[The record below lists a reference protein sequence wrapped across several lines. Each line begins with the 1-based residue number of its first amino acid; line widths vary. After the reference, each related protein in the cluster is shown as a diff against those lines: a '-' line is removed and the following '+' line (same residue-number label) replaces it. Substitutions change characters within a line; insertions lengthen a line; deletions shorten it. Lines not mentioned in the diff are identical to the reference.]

1 MTVDAETFRTAP
13 LDEQAASEIAA
24 RGLEVRLAEDDAAA
38 LAWRAAVARGF
49 QGPEL
54 EERNHEAGRPG
65 TAYRRRLGV
74 YDPAG
79 ALPDLPVATFA
90 TWLSE
95 LTVPGGRAV
104 PASAISSVTVAATHR
119 RRGLARSLMAGE
131 LRQAVQAGLP
141 VAMLTASE
149 ATIYGRFGFAAAA
162 AAATWRIDTLRAGWL
177 GGDVPGRI
185 DYVSRADA
193 RRIAPEL
200 HERIRHRLPGEVI
213 VPGPHWDDMLRLR
226 SDAEAAGAVRAIQYR
241 DETGEIQGL
250 AAFTLDRT
258 PPTPGTVSVIFLHAA
273 TDHAYAALWRF
284 LLEHDL
290 VGTVVATER
299 AIDEPLWWLVADQR
313 AAEIKLR
320 DHQYVR
326 IVDVVAALE
335 ARHYEVA
342 GSVILDVTDPLG
354 ITSGRYLLEAADDG
368 AARVRVLA
376 DSETTNAAP
385 VLALGIGELSAIY
398 LGGVRVQTLAAAGRV
413 RADAVEEADALFRGA
428 VTPRLTFWY

>member
-13 LDEQAASEIAA
+13 LDERAASEIAA
-24 RGLEVRLAEDDAAA
+24 RGLELRLAEHEEAE
-38 LAWRAAVARGF
+38 LAWRAAVGRGF

-54 EERNHEAGRPG
+54 KERSHDAGRPG
-65 TAYRRRLGV
+65 AAYRRRLGV
-74 YDPAG
+74 YDAAG

-131 LRQAVQAGLP
+131 LREAVRAGLP

-162 AAATWRIDTLRAGWL
+162 AAATFRIDTQRAGWL
-177 GGDVPGRI
+177 RGDVSGRI
-185 DYVSRADA
+185 DYVSREDA
-193 RRIAPEL
+193 RQIAPKL
-200 HERIRHRLPGEVI
+200 HERIRLRLPGEVI

-226 SDAEAAGAVRAIQYR
+226 TDAESAGAVRAIQYR
-241 DETGEIQGL
+241 DEAGEIQGL

-258 PPTPGTVSVIFLHAA
+258 PPAPGTLSVVFLYAA
-273 TDHAYAALWRF
+273 TDDAYAALWRF

-299 AIDEPLWWLVADQR
+299 STDEPLWWMIADQR

-335 ARHYEVA
+335 ARRYEA
-342 GSVILDVTDPLG
+342 TGSVVLDVTDPLG

-368 AARVRVLA
+368 AARVRALTDDDA
-376 DSETTNAAP
+376 RDIP

-398 LGGVRVQTLAAAGRV
+398 LGGVRVRTLAAAGRL
-413 RADAVEEADALFRGA
+413 RTDAVELADALFRGA
-428 VTPRLTFWY
+428 VTPGLTFWY

>member
-1 MTVDAETFRTAP
+1 MTVDAETFRTSP
-13 LDEQAASEIAA
+13 LDEQAAAEIAA
-24 RGLEVRLAEDDAAA
+24 RGLEVRLAEDEEST
-38 LAWRAAVARGF
+38 LAWRAAVRRGF
-49 QGPEL
+49 QDREP

-74 YDPAG
+74 YDAAG
-79 ALPDLPVATFA
+79 ALSDMPVATFA

-131 LRQAVQAGLP
+131 LREAARAGLP

-162 AAATWRIDTLRAGWL
+162 AAATWRIDTRRAGWL
-177 GGDVPGRI
+177 SADAPGRI
-185 DYVSRADA
+185 DYVSREDA

-200 HERIRHRLPGEVI
+200 HERIRLRLPGEVI

-226 SDAEAAGAVRAIQYR
+226 GDAEAAGAVRAIQYR
-241 DETGEIQGL
+241 DAAGEIQGL

-258 PPTPGTVSVIFLHAA
+258 PPTPATLEVVFLYAA
-273 TDHAYAALWRF
+273 TDDAYAALWHF

-299 AIDEPLWWLVADQR
+299 STDEPLWWMIADQR
-313 AAEIKLR
+313 AAEIRLR

-326 IVDVVAALE
+326 IVDVAAALQ
-335 ARHYEVA
+335 ARRYEQA
-342 GSVILDVTDPLG
+342 GSVVLDVTDPLG
-354 ITSGRYLLEAADDG
+354 ITSGRYLLEVADDG
-368 AARVRVLA
+368 TAQVRILGEAEATGSVPLA
-376 DSETTNAAP
+376 F
-385 VLALGIGELSAIY
+385 LGIAELSAIY
-398 LGGVRVQTLAAAGRV
+398 LGGVRVRTLAAAGRI
-413 RADAVEEADALFRGA
+413 RTDAVDRVDALFRGS
-428 VTPRLTFWY
+428 VTPCLTFWY